1 MGCPLRWC
9 GEEAGG
15 VGSGF
20 VVLPL
25 SLFLYMPGLSLVCS
39 TGRNNVKR
47 GTLSQD
53 VVM

>member
-9 GEEAGG
+9 RKEAGAR
-15 VGSGF
+15 GSSF
-20 VVLPL
+20 VVLHL
-25 SLFLYMPGLSLVCS
+25 SLFIHARFVTCFS

-47 GTLSQD
+47 GPLSQD